1 MICFDNLAQIEIID
15 DEPLREV
22 IETLGGWPVAT
33 PGWDENNES
42 VPSLEKL
49 LAMLKRKFTLGVLL
63 EEWIG
68 PDDRHSED
76 NVIQVYIYEIARQ
89 NGLPFYTIV
98 IFKLKLIYLI
108 IDRST
113 NSWPSKSGLL
123 STSRIST

>member
-1 MICFDNLAQIEIID
+1 MICFDNSAQIEIID

-68 PDDRHSED
+68 PDDKHSED
-76 NVIQVYIYEIARQ
+76 NVIQVYIYEIARL
-89 NGLPFYTIV
+89 NGCINNFLWT
-98 IFKLKLIYLI
+98 KL
-108 IDRST
+108 
-113 NSWPSKSGLL
+113 
-123 STSRIST
+123 